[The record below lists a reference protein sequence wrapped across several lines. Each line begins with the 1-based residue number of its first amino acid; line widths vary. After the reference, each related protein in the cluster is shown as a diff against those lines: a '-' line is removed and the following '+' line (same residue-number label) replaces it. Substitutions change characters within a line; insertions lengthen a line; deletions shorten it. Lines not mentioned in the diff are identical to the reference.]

1 MEDNIEKK
9 VYYLQVTG
17 PVYNGL
23 KFKRGPLRQAQLQK
37 ISIGAS
43 WASQN
48 YKFIHVI
55 KRCII
60 FKLLGP
66 YITGSNSNGARY
78 DRLNYKR
85 FL

>member
-43 WASQN
+43 GASH
-48 YKFIHVI
+48 IS
-55 KRCII
+55 KR
-60 FKLLGP
+60 G
-66 YITGSNSNGARY
+66 
-78 DRLNYKR
+78 KR
-85 FL
+85 